1 MEERRSALPG
11 ALSPVKPPVLV
22 VPGWGD
28 SGPEH
33 WQSLWEKAHPDF
45 QRVAQRDWLYPICSE
60 WVETLRAAIRAAGA
74 PVVLVAHSLGCLAIA
89 HCVQATA
96 PPDLPIRGALL
107 VAPPDVER
115 PDFPP
120 VLEGFAPIPRA
131 RLPFPSIVVASRND
145 PFSEFARA
153 EALAAAWGSRLVDVG
168 EQGHVNADAGFGPW
182 PDGERLL
189 DALRG

>member
-1 MEERRSALPG
+1 VTPRILI
-11 ALSPVKPPVLV
+11 

-33 WQSLWEKAHPDF
+33 WQSLWEKANPGF
-45 QRVAQRDWLYPICSE
+45 QRVVQRDWLYPIRAE
-60 WVETLRAAIRAAGA
+60 WVETLAAGIRAAGGPA
-74 PVVLVAHSLGCLAIA
+74 VLVAHSLGCLAIA
-89 HCVQATA
+89 YCARDTT
-96 PPDLPIRGALL
+96 LPIHGALL

-120 VLEGFAPIPRA
+120 VLEGFAPIPRE

-153 EALAAAWGSRLVDVG
+153 QALAEAWGSRLVDAG
-168 EQGHVNADAGFGPW
+168 EQGHLNADAGLGPW
-182 PDGERLL
+182 PAGERLL
-189 DALRG
+189 DALRE